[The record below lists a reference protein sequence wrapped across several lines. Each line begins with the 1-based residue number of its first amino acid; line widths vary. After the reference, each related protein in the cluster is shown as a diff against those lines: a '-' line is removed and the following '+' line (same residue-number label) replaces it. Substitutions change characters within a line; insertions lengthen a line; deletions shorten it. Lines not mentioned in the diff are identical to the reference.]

1 MKNKI
6 ALNFD
11 YTLAHKNWGLID
23 EDEPFELFYEGHIT
37 KLFSPTYPKSIGM
50 FELMVYEIGK
60 AKKLNQF
67 DPMIEMMHDLSREFT
82 SRFTNL
88 SKLFNDVDLDF
99 KGKDKII
106 FLKNVII
113 HPDYRGQNILDE
125 LIKSIYI
132 THYSKNSLF
141 LLNSFPLQV
150 IEDEFVYYNTE
161 FFIDIL
167 DGNNNNRNV
176 TVGEYFKLND
186 LPQEYDEII
195 DYKLFGRMQN
205 LNFTKFGDTSYFYLK
220 DEKDVLKLF
229 KKGDLTTI
237 FKK

>member
-6 ALNFD
+6 ALNFE
-11 YTLAHKNWGLID
+11 YSLSHKNWGLVD

-37 KLFSPTYPKSIGM
+37 KLFSPTYPKSVGM
-50 FELMVYEIGK
+50 FELMIYELDK
-60 AKKLNQF
+60 AKKQDQL
-67 DPMIEMMHDLSREFT
+67 DPMIEMMHDLSRDFN
-82 SRFTNL
+82 SRFTNFN
-88 SKLFNDVDLDF
+88 KLIDDIDLEF
-99 KGKDKII
+99 KEKDKII

-113 HPDYRGQNILDE
+113 HPDYRGQKIMDE

-150 IEDEFVYYNTE
+150 IHDELINYTNEYY
-161 FFIDIL
+161 IDIL
-167 DGNNNNRNV
+167 DGNNNSNNV
-176 TVGEYFKLND
+176 TVGKYFKLNE
-186 LPQEYDEII
+186 LPTEYDEII
-195 DYKLFGRMQN
+195 DYKLFGRMQK

-220 DEKDVLKLF
+220 DEKDLLKLF